1 MLGNRAATGRRILRF
16 GASLEEISDLVE
28 QAQRLQHA
36 GMQYKLAGDHPMAVV
51 TYREL
56 LQVVRRLEEVGA
68 LSSPLGLPTQLV
80 QRAIEIEESNG
91 VTPCETQVH

>member
-1 MLGNRAATGRRILRF
+1 
-16 GASLEEISDLVE
+16 
-28 QAQRLQHA
+28 
-36 GMQYKLAGDHPMAVV
+36 MAVV